1 MWEPQFGL
9 ADRGWRI
16 IAPEFA
22 MDAVRLNATATTVT
36 MDTYAG
42 EVIDLLDA
50 LHVEGTAADG
60 GGHRTLLPANDPRC
74 GGGEE

>member
-22 MDAVRLNATATTVT
+22 MDAVRLNATGRSFGLLFGPAVGGLF
-36 MDTYAG
+36 MVAFGAG
-42 EVIDLLDA
+42 M
-50 LHVEGTAADG
+50 GPPG
-60 GGHRTLLPANDPRC
+60 
-74 GGGEE
+74 